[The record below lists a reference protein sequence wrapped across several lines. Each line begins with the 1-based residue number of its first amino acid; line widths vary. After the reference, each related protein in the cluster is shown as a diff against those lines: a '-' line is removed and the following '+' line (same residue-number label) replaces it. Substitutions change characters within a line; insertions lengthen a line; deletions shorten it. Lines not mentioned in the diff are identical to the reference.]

1 MSFVAPDAH
10 RTTLASPGHASGV
23 ERVIRLSAD
32 DLVNERVEGATDD
45 VHFPQALVRTVLE
58 EFTSSGDV
66 VLDPF
71 AGYGTTLLVG
81 QQMGRD
87 AVGVELLP
95 DRADMIRQR
104 LDDRGWV
111 ITGDAR
117 RLADFDIGPV
127 DLCLTSPPYM
137 NSVDHRQ
144 NPLTGYQTLDANYW
158 LYLEELAE
166 VFRAVGQVLRPG
178 GHLVINAA
186 NIITGTV
193 ITRLA
198 WDIACAVSS
207 YLRFAGETYLW
218 WDRTPPGLVGDY
230 CLLFERS

>member
-1 MSFVAPDAH
+1 M
-10 RTTLASPGHASGV
+10 

-32 DLVNERVEGATDD
+32 DLVSERVEGATDD

-58 EFTSSGDV
+58 EFTSLGDV

-71 AGYGTTLLVG
+71 AGYGTTLLVSQG
-81 QQMGRD
+81 MGRD
-87 AVGVELLP
+87 AVGVELRA
-95 DRADMIRQR
+95 DRAAMIRQR
-104 LDDRGWV
+104 LDGRGRV

-117 RLADFDIGPV
+117 QLADFDIGPV
-127 DLCLTSPPYM
+127 DLCMTSPPYM
-137 NSVDHRQ
+137 NAVDHPQ
-144 NPLTGYQTLDANYW
+144 NPLTGYQTLDGDYR
-158 LYLEELAE
+158 LYLTELAE
-166 VFRAVGQVLRPG
+166 VFRAVGQTLRPG

-193 ITRLA
+193 VTPLA
-198 WDIACAVSS
+198 WDIARAVSS

>member
-1 MSFVAPDAH
+1 MS
-10 RTTLASPGHASGV
+10 
-23 ERVIRLSAD
+23 
-32 DLVNERVEGATDD
+32 ERVEGATDD

-58 EFTSSGDV
+58 EFTSLGDV

-71 AGYGTTLLVG
+71 AGYGTTLLVSQG
-81 QQMGRD
+81 MGRD
-87 AVGVELLP
+87 AVGVELRA
-95 DRADMIRQR
+95 DRAAMIRQR
-104 LDDRGWV
+104 LDGRGRV

-117 RLADFDIGPV
+117 QLADFDIGPV
-127 DLCLTSPPYM
+127 DLCMTSPPYM
-137 NSVDHRQ
+137 NAVDHPQ
-144 NPLTGYQTLDANYW
+144 NPLTGYQTLDGDYR
-158 LYLEELAE
+158 LYLTELAE
-166 VFRAVGQVLRPG
+166 VFRAVGQTLRPG

-193 ITRLA
+193 VTPLA
-198 WDIACAVSS
+198 WDIARAVSS

>member
-1 MSFVAPDAH
+1 VS
-10 RTTLASPGHASGV
+10 
-23 ERVIRLSAD
+23 
-32 DLVNERVEGATDD
+32 ERVEGATDD

-58 EFTSSGDV
+58 EFTSLGDV

-71 AGYGTTLLVG
+71 AGYGTTLLVSQG
-81 QQMGRD
+81 MGRD
-87 AVGVELLP
+87 AVGVELRA
-95 DRADMIRQR
+95 DRAAMIRQR
-104 LDDRGWV
+104 LDGRGRV

-117 RLADFDIGPV
+117 QLADFDIGPV
-127 DLCLTSPPYM
+127 DLCMTSPPYM
-137 NSVDHRQ
+137 NAVDHPQ
-144 NPLTGYQTLDANYW
+144 NPLTGYQTLDGDYR
-158 LYLEELAE
+158 LYLTELAE
-166 VFRAVGQVLRPG
+166 VFRAVGQTLRPG

-193 ITRLA
+193 VTPLA
-198 WDIACAVSS
+198 WDIARAVSS

>member
-1 MSFVAPDAH
+1 M
-10 RTTLASPGHASGV
+10 
-23 ERVIRLSAD
+23 IRLSAD
-32 DLVNERVEGATDD
+32 DLVSERVEGATDD

-58 EFTSSGDV
+58 EFTSLGDV

-71 AGYGTTLLVG
+71 AGYGTTLLVSQG
-81 QQMGRD
+81 MGRD
-87 AVGVELLP
+87 AVGVELRA
-95 DRADMIRQR
+95 DRAAMIRQR
-104 LDDRGWV
+104 LDGRGRV

-117 RLADFDIGPV
+117 QLADFDIGPV
-127 DLCLTSPPYM
+127 DLCMTSPPYM
-137 NSVDHRQ
+137 NAVDHPQ
-144 NPLTGYQTLDANYW
+144 NPLTGYQTLDGDYR
-158 LYLEELAE
+158 LYLTELAE
-166 VFRAVGQVLRPG
+166 VFRAVGQTLRPG

-193 ITRLA
+193 VTPLA
-198 WDIACAVSS
+198 WDIARAVSS

>member
-1 MSFVAPDAH
+1 M
-10 RTTLASPGHASGV
+10 
-23 ERVIRLSAD
+23 IRLSAD
-32 DLVNERVEGATDD
+32 DLVSERVEGATDD

-58 EFTSSGDV
+58 EFTSLGDV

-71 AGYGTTLLVG
+71 AGYGTTLLVSQG
-81 QQMGRD
+81 MGRD
-87 AVGVELLP
+87 AVGVELRA
-95 DRADMIRQR
+95 DRAAMIRQR
-104 LDDRGWV
+104 LDGRGRV

-117 RLADFDIGPV
+117 QLADFDIGPV
-127 DLCLTSPPYM
+127 DLCMTSPPYM
-137 NSVDHRQ
+137 NAVDHPQ
-144 NPLTGYQTLDANYW
+144 NPLTGYQTLDGDYR
-158 LYLEELAE
+158 LYLTELAE
-166 VFRAVGQVLRPG
+166 VFRAVGQTLRPG

-193 ITRLA
+193 VTLLA
-198 WDIACAVSS
+198 WDIARAVSS